1 MNRYEKPPWPGD
13 YRRLAHKLKLELRI
27 WIQGIALKDM
37 DSRYCS
43 WIQGIALK
51 DMADIRYDNDDFV
64 RTIVLVCGGPI
75 WQQGSIQNCVS
86 YYLKTSF
93 RKNKTGRSG
102 NCQDEGNSILKRR
115 PTVTLQHQ
123 HNVQYFSYCVCRFQ
137 IGRKPRSRRVK
148 ENQDHLRC
156 VSIISYSLA

>member
-27 WIQGIALKDM
+27 WIQGIALKDMDSRYCSWIQGIALKDMDSRYCSWIQGIALKDMDSRYCSWIQGIALKDM

-75 WQQGSIQNCVS
+75 WQQGSIQNCGK
-86 YYLKTSF
+86 YL
-93 RKNKTGRSG
+93 
-102 NCQDEGNSILKRR
+102 
-115 PTVTLQHQ
+115 
-123 HNVQYFSYCVCRFQ
+123 YFSLLLLEDKFPQ
-137 IGRKPRSRRVK
+137 K
-148 ENQDHLRC
+148 
-156 VSIISYSLA
+156 